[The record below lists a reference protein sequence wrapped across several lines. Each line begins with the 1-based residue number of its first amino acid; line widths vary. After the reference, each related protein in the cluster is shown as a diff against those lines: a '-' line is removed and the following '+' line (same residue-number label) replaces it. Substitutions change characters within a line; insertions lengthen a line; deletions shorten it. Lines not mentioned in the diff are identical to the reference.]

1 MRLLETLR
9 MASKW
14 TACIVFVV
22 STSMVFV
29 ERCHGQDAKANGQE
43 LLKLLPSDAIA
54 AFVASPKSI
63 AAKPEMEM
71 MPREIVTA
79 AGLKELGFDPM
90 QIESFI
96 GFIQLPQDGMPPGF
110 GLMLKS
116 ANAFDQAVAMPQLAQ
131 GTVPGTIAGR
141 KFMQSPQPFMP
152 SLLYLDSKTLIIA
165 PESTLAQML
174 ESNGKEGALQKRLAA
189 IPANYDLSAVLLFDS
204 LRPLVKSELDNVPLP
219 PVFSAFKALPDHV
232 SAIEVQFGMTG
243 NVRLMAQ
250 SPNADSAA
258 ELQRLL
264 GQALEI
270 ARGAILQ
277 QAAQLAASED
287 PVEKA
292 TAKYSERMLTS
303 MMKMVE
309 PKRDG
314 DRVTITMSNESG
326 ATLMGPAT
334 MGVGVALLLPAV
346 QAAREAARRTQSVNN
361 LKQIGLAMHNY
372 SDAMQHLPARAN
384 VDKNGKPL
392 LSWRVHM
399 LPYLEENALYQQF
412 HLDEPWDSEHNKK
425 LIEKMPAVY
434 RQPNG
439 NAEGFKT
446 CYLVPVAKGTMFE
459 SFKPVRFGNITDGT
473 SNTIM
478 AVEANLDSSVIWTKP
493 EDIEIDMKAPLD
505 GLLGL
510 RPGGFNALFADGSV
524 RFIAQQID
532 LDTMRALFTMA
543 GGEVVQLP

>member
-1 MRLLETLR
+1 M
-9 MASKW
+9 
-14 TACIVFVV
+14 ACIVFVV
-22 STSMVFV
+22 CTSIVVV
-29 ERCHGQDAKANGQE
+29 ERCSGQEAKANGRE

-54 AFVASPKSI
+54 AMVASPKSM

-90 QIESFI
+90 EIESLI

-116 ANAFDQAVAMPQLAQ
+116 ASAFDQAAAMPQLAQ
-131 GTVPGTIAGR
+131 GTVPGMIAGR
-141 KFMQSPQPFMP
+141 KFMQAPQPFMP

-165 PESTLAQML
+165 PEATLVQML
-174 ESNGKEGALQKRLAA
+174 EANGKEGALQKRLAA

-204 LRPLVKSELDNVPLP
+204 LRPLVKAELDNVPLP
-219 PVFSAFKALPDHV
+219 PVFSAFKALPDHIA
-232 SAIEVQFGMTG
+232 AIELQVTMTG
-243 NVRLMAQ
+243 GVRLMAQ
-250 SPNADSAA
+250 APNAESGA
-258 ELQRLL
+258 ELERLL
-264 GQALEI
+264 GQAMEI
-270 ARGAILQ
+270 VKGMITQ

-287 PVEKA
+287 PVEQA
-292 TAKYSERMLTS
+292 TAKYSQRMMTTML
-303 MMKMVE
+303 KMLE

-314 DRVTITMSNESG
+314 DRLTISMSNESG
-326 ATLMGPAT
+326 ALMGPAT

-346 QAAREAARRTQSVNN
+346 QAAREAARRSQSMNN
-361 LKQIGLAMHNY
+361 LKIIGLAMHNY
-372 SDAMQHLPARAN
+372 ADAMQHLPARAN

-392 LSWRVHM
+392 LSWRVHL
-399 LPYLEENALYQQF
+399 LPYLEEAALYQQF

-425 LIEKMPAVY
+425 LIAKMPAIY

-439 NAEGFKT
+439 NAEDFKT

-459 SFKPVRFGNITDGT
+459 SFKPVRFAQITDGT

-478 AVEANLDSSVIWTKP
+478 AMEASLDSSVIWTKP

-510 RPGGFNALFADGSV
+510 RPGGFQALFADGSV
-524 RFIAQQID
+524 RFISQTID
-532 LDTMRALFTMA
+532 LEALRGLFTMS
-543 GGEVVQLP
+543 GGEVIQLP